1 MPFPFSLSRH
11 QTILVSEVSNP
22 NLATFH
28 KPNIQPATHEEVGI
42 SDCFVLKHVLNV
54 IITTQF

>member
-1 MPFPFSLSRH
+1 MPFRFPLSRH
-11 QTILVSEVSNP
+11 QRILVSEVSNP
-22 NLATFH
+22 NLATFQ
-28 KPNIQPATHEEVGI
+28 KPNLQQATHEEVGI